1 MTGKKLFEKLENV
14 DADLVDE
21 TAKQLYGEEKG
32 KEIPQNLP
40 HNEKGTKRQGWYLRR
55 ASIAAVVLVFV
66 LCGLFVWRRI
76 GKDSHSQMVQ
86 EDIRGAK
93 QEQGAVDS
101 REGGSENPETEADAG
116 GSGKL
121 ETEAD
126 TGGSEE
132 TGRKKENAAQD
143 IAEADMKK
151 TEAGCREVQSV
162 SYPKQNMD
170 KGWEDIG
177 QTVKGSYLK
186 NLLPF
191 YKKSFQDIFGADT
204 EKNVVYSP
212 VNYYLCLAMLTEMT
226 GGNTQ
231 KQLMDVLGQ
240 GSLKEIRSQSKLIWE
255 GTYVDNRISKCILG
269 DSVWLRQDI
278 PFEKS
283 VLKTLSQ
290 NYYTSTYQGEMGTE
304 ETDQK
309 MQEWV
314 NRMTGNMLES
324 QAGKIETKQDTAFT
338 LFSTAYYHDQWST
351 PFEKKLTKKRT
362 FTNADGTEESCDFMK
377 QTVFSSVYQKE
388 RFLSAEAGFENGNI
402 MHLFLPTEESNIQEI
417 LEQDIEEILHIS
429 SRNAD
434 RRAEYCDVTLLMP
447 KFEAESTLDLIPLMQ
462 KMGVTDLFQPDAAD
476 FSKLVKLEHDTLWV
490 DKAEQSTK
498 AAVDENGCSVASFT
512 EVGAKDGA
520 GLPEKKITVNLN
532 RPFLFVISNYDGV
545 PVFAGVINNM

>member
-21 TAKQLYGEEKG
+21 TAKQLYGEG
-32 KEIPQNLP
+32 KEKKAPQNLLQ
-40 HNEKGTKRQGWYLRR
+40 NGKGTKRKGWHLRR
-55 ASIAAVVLVFV
+55 ASIAAAVLVFV
-66 LCGLFVWRRI
+66 FCGLFVWRRL
-76 GKDSHSQMVQ
+76 GKNSHSQMAQ
-86 EDIRGAK
+86 EDIQGAK
-93 QEQGAVDS
+93 QEQGAADS
-101 REGGSENPETEADAG
+101 RADGSGNLETEADA
-116 GSGKL
+116 
-121 ETEAD
+121 
-126 TGGSEE
+126 GGSEE
-132 TGRKKENAAQD
+132 TGRKKENATQD
-143 IAEADMKK
+143 NMVESDMKK
-151 TEAGCREVQSV
+151 TEAGCQEVQSV
-162 SYPKQNMD
+162 SYPKQNID
-170 KGWEDIG
+170 KGWEDVKQII
-177 QTVKGSYLK
+177 KGSYLK

-191 YKKSFQDIFGADT
+191 YKESFQDIFGADA
-204 EKNVVYSP
+204 EKNIVYSP

-231 KQLMDVLGQ
+231 RQLMDVLGQ
-240 GSLKEIRSQSKLIWE
+240 ESLKEIRSQSKLIWE
-255 GTYVDNRISKCILG
+255 GTYADNGISKCILG

-283 VLKTLSQ
+283 VLKTLSK
-290 NYYTSTYQGEMGTE
+290 NYYTSAYQGEMGTE
-304 ETDQK
+304 EINQK

-314 NRMTGNMLES
+314 NRMTGNMLEN
-324 QAGKIETKQDTAFT
+324 QAGKIETKQDTAFV

-351 PFEKKLTKKRT
+351 PFEKRLTKKRV

-377 QTVFSSVYQKE
+377 QTVFSSVYRKE
-388 RFLSAEAGFENGNI
+388 RFLSAEVGFENGNI

-429 SRNAD
+429 SGNAD
-434 RRAEYCDVTLLMP
+434 RGAEYCDVTLLMP

-476 FSKLVKLEHDTLWV
+476 FSKLVKPEHDTLWV
-490 DKAEQSTK
+490 DKAQQSTK

-512 EVGAKDGA
+512 EVGARDGA

-545 PVFAGVINNM
+545 PIFAGVINNMGA